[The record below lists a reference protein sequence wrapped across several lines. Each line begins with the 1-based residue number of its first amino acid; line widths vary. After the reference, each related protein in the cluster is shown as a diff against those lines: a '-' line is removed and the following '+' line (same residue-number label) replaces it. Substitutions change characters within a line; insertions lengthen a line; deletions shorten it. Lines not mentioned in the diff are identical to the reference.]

1 MSKLQSPR
9 DLLIH
14 ELKDLYS
21 AENQLTKALP
31 KMAKAATSEELKQA
45 FQTHLQQ
52 TEEHIRRLEKIGKQ
66 LDETLKG
73 KKCKAMEGL
82 VEEGKEIIEED
93 GDETVLDLALI
104 GAAQKVEHY
113 EIASYGTARTLAEL
127 LGEDQIATILQETLD
142 EEGETDKLLT
152 EIAME
157 LNLEAGVAAG
167 VDDED

>member
-1 MSKLQSPR
+1 MSKLLSPR

-31 KMAKAATSEELKQA
+31 KMAKAAASEELKQA

-82 VEEGKEIIEED
+82 VEEGKEIIEEE

>member
-1 MSKLQSPR
+1 MSKLSSPR

-21 AENQLTKALP
+21 AENQLAKALP
-31 KMAKAATSEELKQA
+31 RMAKAATSEQLKQA

-52 TEEHIRRLEKIGKQ
+52 TEEQIRRLEKIGKQ

-82 VEEGKEIIEED
+82 VEEGKEILEED

-167 VDDED
+167 VDEED